1 MTIPAREVGGR
12 HTHGMWADG
21 IPTGGGRT
29 AYPPWVSDPHP
40 VLALLDLP
48 GVREGVDRARE
59 ATTALRWHE
68 ALRRRVPEASAESRI
83 RGARASAALDGAE
96 LPVDLVRDL
105 VRGAR
110 SWPEHPD
117 PVEAV
122 VRGAVQASAETEHLR
137 PVLIA
142 SPAQA
147 LARLHVAAAAGL
159 LPAAQ
164 VGRPRM
170 VGEDAREFM
179 DLGAAPD
186 ADVVQQRLAG
196 VADLVREAGRLP
208 VPLVAALVHAEI
220 AVVRPFVLGNGLVAR
235 SLERLVVQ
243 AAGLDPTGVAV
254 PEVGYLDGGTTA
266 YLGALA
272 AYATGTREGVAL
284 WLRHSAEAS
293 VRAAAEGGRIA
304 DAVRVGRLGGH

>member
-1 MTIPAREVGGR
+1 
-12 HTHGMWADG
+12 
-21 IPTGGGRT
+21 
-29 AYPPWVSDPHP
+29 
-40 VLALLDLP
+40 
-48 GVREGVDRARE
+48 
-59 ATTALRWHE
+59 
-68 ALRRRVPEASAESRI
+68 
-83 RGARASAALDGAE
+83 
-96 LPVDLVRDL
+96 
-105 VRGAR
+105 
-110 SWPEHPD
+110 
-117 PVEAV
+117 
-122 VRGAVQASAETEHLR
+122 
-137 PVLIA
+137 
-142 SPAQA
+142 
-147 LARLHVAAAAGL
+147 
-159 LPAAQ
+159 
-164 VGRPRM
+164 
-170 VGEDAREFM
+170 M